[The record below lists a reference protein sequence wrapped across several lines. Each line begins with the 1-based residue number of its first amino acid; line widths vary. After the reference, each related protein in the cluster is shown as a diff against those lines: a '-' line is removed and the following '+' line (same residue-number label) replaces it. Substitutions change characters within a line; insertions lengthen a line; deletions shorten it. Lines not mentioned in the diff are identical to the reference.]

1 MRRGS
6 RRVWRWVLITCSVV
20 AVVVPIGLG
29 LAHRSIEYAGWEAS
43 IAAVAVGLT
52 SLAMQVFRDRKDARS
67 STPEQLDSAGRKL
80 RALVKAHWRE
90 RLRSAGAGERDSFE
104 VPWRVGGG
112 SGLRSGS
119 VSLTRL
125 GRSEWGRMVI
135 VGGPGSGKTTL
146 AAKLAMA
153 ILDGDGPV
161 PVVLP
166 LAGWDPASA
175 SLEAWIA
182 TEIGEV
188 HPLVAEDQYGP
199 TVLSDLVEDRR
210 VLPVLDG
217 LDEMPVK
224 SRDQAWT
231 EINAAFQGSGR
242 VVVTCQ
248 TAAFAALRA
257 GNVRG
262 DHIVISLEPVSPSGI
277 VAAFERDVRPS
288 DPEWDGFLAALRS
301 APDAPLAETL
311 GNPFMLDLARTI
323 YRDDPTGPAAL
334 LRMATA
340 DREAV
345 EHELL
350 DTFLTSA
357 FVGRVR
363 TARARRPRYDV
374 EDARRWL
381 SWLARRN
388 TVRFAWWR
396 LADEVPAGLFYPLTL
411 MLAGAVAVVVDV
423 VLQVVIGVLTGT
435 SIDFGAGLVRAAVI
449 YGAVAVFAYRLRGAP
464 RLTYIAFRGRW
475 RLLPT
480 ELARHVPDGLAACL
494 LSGVAA
500 GVVVWFAVNLLG
512 GVLVGLVFGLTVGV
526 AVTLVAGVED
536 WLSNPLLVTSPTTPD
551 GALRAER
558 LRIAALAPL
567 VGLVTGV
574 LIASLAWVLL
584 ASESPPGDVLAV
596 AMILGL
602 MASTAV
608 VARSTWWRFRL
619 ACLWLAA
626 RGRLPWRLMSF
637 LRHCHENGILRQ
649 AGATYEF
656 RHRFVGD
663 RLAGAADPRRGKI
676 RRF

>member
-6 RRVWRWVLITCSVV
+6 RRVWRWVLIACSVV

-43 IAAVAVGLT
+43 IAAVAIGLA
-52 SLAMQVFRDRKDARS
+52 SLMMQVVRDRKEARS
-67 STPEQLDSAGRKL
+67 STPEQLDSACRKL

-90 RLRSAGAGERDSFE
+90 RLKSAGAGERDSIE
-104 VPWRVGGG
+104 VPWRVDDGTD
-112 SGLRSGS
+112 LRSGS
-119 VSLTRL
+119 MALTRL
-125 GRSEWGRMVI
+125 GRSEWGRIVI
-135 VGGPGSGKTTL
+135 VGGPGSGKSTL

-153 ILDGDGPV
+153 ILDDDGPV
-161 PVVLP
+161 PVVLS
-166 LAGWDPASA
+166 LAGWNPASA
-175 SLEAWIA
+175 PLGDWIA
-182 TEIGEV
+182 AEIGEV

-199 TVLSDLVEDRR
+199 TVLHDLVEFRR

-217 LDEMPVK
+217 LDEMAA
-224 SRDQAWT
+224 SLRDRAWA
-231 EINAAFQGSGR
+231 EIDATFEGSER

-248 TAAFAALRA
+248 TNAFTALRT
-257 GNVRG
+257 GTIRG
-262 DHIVISLEPVSPSGI
+262 DDVRIRLEPVRPGGV
-277 VAAFERDVRPS
+277 VAAFERHVPAS
-288 DPEWDGFLAALRS
+288 GPEWGRFFSTLRAA
-301 APDAPLAETL
+301 PETPLEGAL
-311 GNPFMLDLARTI
+311 GNPFILDLARTT
-323 YRDDPTGPAAL
+323 YRDEPTAPTTL

-345 EHELL
+345 QDELL
-350 DTFLTSA
+350 ETFLKSA
-357 FVGRVR
+357 FAGRDR
-363 TARARRPRYDV
+363 TANTRRRRYDV
-374 EDARRWL
+374 DDAKRWL
-381 SWLARRN
+381 CWLARRN

-396 LADEVPAGLFYPLTL
+396 LADEVPAWSLYLMTL
-411 MLAGAVAVVVDV
+411 MVVAAAAVAVDV
-423 VLQVVIGVLTGT
+423 VFQAVIGLLTGT
-435 SIDFGAGLVRAAVI
+435 PIDPGAGLVRAAVV
-449 YGAVAVFAYRLRGAP
+449 YGVIALFAYRLRGAP

-475 RLLPT
+475 PLLPT
-480 ELARHVPDGLAACL
+480 ELARHAPDGLAACL

-500 GVVVWFAVNLLG
+500 GVVVWLAVNLLG
-512 GVLVGLVFGLTVGV
+512 AVLVGLVFGLTVGV

-558 LRIAALAPL
+558 LRTAALAPL
-567 VGLVTGV
+567 VGLVTGT
-574 LIASLAWVLL
+574 LIASLTWVFL
-584 ASESPPGDVLAV
+584 ASESPPGDVVAV

-602 MASTAV
+602 MAAVAV

-626 RGRLPWRLMSF
+626 RGRLPWRLMAF

-663 RLAGAADPRRGKI
+663 WLAGGRGRGKI
-676 RRF
+676 WRS